1 MIGLCFLRLFCSIA
15 GAAIS
20 TGESGSTMQQRSA
33 SIFIAVII
41 TILFFTA
48 AIHAQNERT
57 KLEGQVVCCAEC
69 WAEAD
74 RTKVEF
80 GTAEDLLKA
89 KSCVEGGDP
98 TLLAVGEGDKF
109 KLYQLATGKFR
120 LPGKNWLEFVGKR
133 VAIEG
138 TIQPKKETSI
148 IRVDSLQVLA
158 NSLAQRE
165 AAQLAGRQIDL
176 KLKDLSGIEQ
186 SLAALKGRIVIL
198 NFWATYCIP
207 CRKEMPDLAAIQ
219 IEFAALGVQV
229 VGASVDDEEDKNKV
243 LQFIKETKV
252 YFPIWI
258 GASVEHMMRFGLG
271 TALPG
276 TVVIGRDGR
285 VVKVISGVVDQAVLR
300 KEINALL
307 AVATATSTAKIP
319 RKTEVSAVP
328 S

>member
-1 MIGLCFLRLFCSIA
+1 MIVAIVLLIFLP
-15 GAAIS
+15 
-20 TGESGSTMQQRSA
+20 
-33 SIFIAVII
+33 
-41 TILFFTA
+41 TIQT
-48 AIHAQNERT
+48 QNATR
-57 KLEGQVVCCAEC
+57 LEGQVVCCAEC

-74 RTKVEF
+74 RNKVEY

-98 TLLAVGEGDKF
+98 TLLAVREGDKF
-109 KLYQLATGKFR
+109 NLYQLATGRFR

-133 VAIEG
+133 IAVEG
-138 TIQPKKETSI
+138 TIQPRKEHSI
-148 IRVDSLQVLA
+148 IRVDTLEVLA
-158 NSLAQRE
+158 KSLGERE
-165 AAQLAGRQIDL
+165 ASQLVGRQIDL
-176 KLKDLSGIEQ
+176 TLKDLSGVEQ

-219 IEFAALGVQV
+219 NEFAALGVQV

-243 LQFIKETKV
+243 LQFIRETKV
-252 YFPIWI
+252 NFPIWV
-258 GASVEHMMRFGLG
+258 GASIEHMVRFGLG

-285 VVKVISGVVDQAVLR
+285 VVKVISGVVDQASLR
-300 KEINALL
+300 KEIEALL
-307 AVATATSTAKIP
+307 AVATTATNETRE
-319 RKTEVSAVP
+319 RKAAVSAVP